1 MSEIKGFLDRGATKY
16 FHGRKTILA
25 EFQKLLADSG
35 KSKGR
40 TTFLVQGPHGI
51 GKTALLAK
59 CWDEAEEQGWKV
71 AEIDPKDLWD
81 PDKLRKT
88 LGVSPEVR
96 VTGGE
101 DEAGAGNFLVA
112 QGTVEIVINYLSRTP
127 TPLYTLP
134 IPSLYD
140 YLTERASR
148 IREATLRYEK
158 VKKQRQSSRHLT
170 GESSEPEQ
178 AAKDPSEAKQL
189 PEAKPGK
196 KCVAMER

>member
-16 FHGRKTILA
+16 FHGRETILA
-25 EFQKLLADSG
+25 EFQKLLADSR

-40 TTFLVQGPHGI
+40 TTFLVQGPPGVEKI
-51 GKTALLAK
+51 ALLAK
-59 CWDEAEEQGWKV
+59 CWGDAEEQGWKV
-71 AEIDPKDLWD
+71 AEIDTKDLWD

-96 VTGGE
+96 VAGGE
-101 DEAGAGNFLVA
+101 DEAGTENFLVVK
-112 QGTVEIVINYLSRTP
+112 GTVEIAIDYLSRTLP
-127 TPLYTLP
+127 PLYTPP

-148 IREATLRYEK
+148 IREATLRYEQ

-189 PEAKPGK
+189 PEAKPEK